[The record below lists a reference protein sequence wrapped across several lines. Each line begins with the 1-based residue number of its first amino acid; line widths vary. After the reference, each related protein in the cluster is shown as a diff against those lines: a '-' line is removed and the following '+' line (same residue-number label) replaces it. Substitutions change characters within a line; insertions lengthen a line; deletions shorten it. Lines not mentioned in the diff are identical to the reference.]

1 MHFTRKISF
10 NFEAELPKNFLIN
23 PPSTYTRVSN
33 FGQNMDFKMAL
44 RLICGSTYTRVYRV
58 TI

>member
-1 MHFTRKISF
+1 MHFTHKISF

-44 RLICGSTYTRVYRV
+44 QLICGSTYTREYTA

>member
-33 FGQNMDFKMAL
+33 FGQNMDFKT
-44 RLICGSTYTRVYRV
+44 STYMWINLYAS
-58 TI
+58 I